1 MFGNKEQQQ
10 FVALQERTDQVRTFI
25 ADSPSK
31 TATSTDSASLIDS
44 VGKYLKLAP
53 ELTINP
59 PDLVDVVLREAS
71 DSFDEYAAIK
81 ANRDQLKARKIKVHP
96 GQQEAYAARIA
107 ELEAKIN
114 GAWKVTE
121 AIKRGYEPYTVPN
134 TLYVGTMSRKE
145 AIEMRGDWAD
155 RAERGNNISSFFNA
169 PMPVEVLEKLYE
181 AQKSMLFGRFVVASA
196 DKSLFTE
203 LPAPLFVEPV
213 LVGFIETGNRG
224 LVLRQN
230 DNIVKTS
237 GPSREPLRISP
248 GLAVQRGVGFL
259 IAHWDLARDLRQNPN
274 Q

>member
-1 MFGNKEQQQ
+1 MIAYAQMFGNKEQQQ

-145 AIEMRGDWAD
+145 AIDDLNDECENRV
-155 RAERGNNISSFFNA
+155 ISKIMSDDSNMIKFWLKYHHEDYKQA
-169 PMPVEVLEKLYE
+169 YI
-181 AQKSMLFGRFVVASA
+181 VA
-196 DKSLFTE
+196 
-203 LPAPLFVEPV
+203 
-213 LVGFIETGNRG
+213 R
-224 LVLRQN
+224 
-230 DNIVKTS
+230 
-237 GPSREPLRISP
+237 
-248 GLAVQRGVGFL
+248 
-259 IAHWDLARDLRQNPN
+259 
-274 Q
+274 